1 MKIHFM
7 NFTAGRAE
15 ERLDDD
21 WSCKYFSPIPS
32 IRIYYHNWVASD
44 SVMEET
50 PDGPRWK
57 SAGYEIPHIVHNW
70 DFSFLFWSIY
80 FTIDFEKKKRKI
92 KTNLSSL

>member
-7 NFTAGRAE
+7 NFTIGRAE

-32 IRIYYHNWVASD
+32 VRVYYHNWTAAD

-57 SAGYEIPHIVHNW
+57 ATGYEILHTVHNW

-80 FTIDFEKKKRKI
+80 FTVDFEKKKRKKQI
-92 KTNLSSL
+92 CSL